1 MPRHFALRSIRR
13 PHLFAALALGIV
25 GSLVATTALIAQDT
39 PPTASLGAIPIGA
52 VQGRGDTSPMVGRE
66 VTIEGVVTAVID
78 SESENDVA
86 PHTDDGWFVQ
96 GASDGDPAT
105 SDALFVIDS
114 GGPPVGQRVRVRGTV
129 VERDGG
135 RGGTRTA
142 LRPSGVAPLGNSRL
156 PAPHTIAS
164 PPADWERYEHMRV
177 RIAAALTVAG
187 THRTR
192 RDGELM
198 ASFGGRLATPTEIA
212 APGAAAQ
219 VIAAENARRTLRLDD
234 RSEEQSP
241 AAVWYLPQGLPRTG
255 SRLSR
260 VEGVVDQRG
269 GGYRLQLTAVPTIA
283 AAPRP
288 RAPKVGGDVR
298 IVGFNL
304 ENMFNGDGR
313 GGGFPAPRGARSLAE
328 YQAQL
333 DRHLATIRALKPD
346 ILALMELENDGYGPQ
361 SSIAALVAAM
371 RAAGLGEDWRFVDAG
386 AGPGSDQ
393 IRVALLYRANRVA
406 PVGVAA
412 TLSDGPF
419 AQYSRVPLAQS
430 FRAVGSTPA
439 TPAFTIAVNHFKSK
453 GCNSPT
459 GPGTGADADLRDG
472 QSCWNATRT
481 DSARRLSAWLRS
493 DPTRSGS
500 DLAMIIGDL
509 NAYAMEEPIR
519 ALIADGWRDAYAAT
533 GGEPA
538 YSYVY
543 DGQTGRLDHA
553 LLSPSLAQRLAGAA
567 KWHTNADEP
576 ERSENTNHEAAR
588 SPAGPWRSSDHDPL
602 LLGFRLGR

>member
-1 MPRHFALRSIRR
+1 MTRHFALRSIRR
-13 PHLFAALALGIV
+13 PRLLAALALGIV
-25 GSLVATTALIAQDT
+25 GSLVATTVLIAQDT
-39 PPTASLGAIPIGA
+39 PPTVPVGA
-52 VQGRGDTSPMVGRE
+52 VQGRSDTSPMVGTE
-66 VTIEGVVTAVID
+66 VTVEGVVTAVID
-78 SESENDVA
+78 SETDADVA
-86 PHTDDGWFVQ
+86 LPNDDGWFIQ

-105 SDALFVIDS
+105 SDALFVIDAS
-114 GGPPVGQRVRVRGTV
+114 GPPVGQRVRVRGTV
-129 VERDGG
+129 VERDSG

-142 LRPSGVAPLGNSRL
+142 LQPSGVAPLGNSRL
-156 PAPHTIAS
+156 PAPHTIAA
-164 PPADWERYEHMRV
+164 PPNDWERYEHMRV
-177 RIAAALTVAG
+177 RIAAPLTVAG
-187 THRTR
+187 THRAR
-192 RDGELM
+192 REGELM
-198 ASFGGRLATPTEIA
+198 ASFGGRLAAPTEIA

-219 VIAAENARRTLRLDD
+219 AIAAENARRTLRLDD
-234 RSEEQSP
+234 RSDAQSP
-241 AAVWYLPQGLPRTG
+241 AALWYLPKGLPRTG

-269 GGYRLQLTAVPTIA
+269 GGYRLQLTAVPNIA

-288 RAPKVGGDVR
+288 RAPKVGGDLR

-313 GGGFPAPRGARSLAE
+313 GGGFPTPRGARTLAE

-346 ILALMELENDGYGPQ
+346 ILALMELENDGYGPE

-371 RAAGLGEDWRFVDAG
+371 HKAGLGEDWRFVDAG
-386 AGPGSDQ
+386 EGPGSDQ
-393 IRVALLYRANRVA
+393 IRVALLYRANRVT

-412 TLSDGPF
+412 MLSDGPF
-419 AQYSRVPLAQS
+419 AQYSRAPLAQS

-439 TPAFTIAVNHFKSK
+439 AQTAPTFTIAVNHFKSK
-453 GCNSPT
+453 GCNSTT

-481 DSARRLSAWLRS
+481 DSARRVSTWLRS
-493 DPTRSGS
+493 DPTQSGS

-509 NAYAMEEPIR
+509 NAYGMEDPVR
-519 ALIADGWRDAYAAT
+519 MLIADGWRDAYAAT
-533 GGEPA
+533 GGEAP

-576 ERSENTNHEAAR
+576 ERPENTNDEAAR
-588 SPAGPWRSSDHDPL
+588 SPVGPWRSSDHDPL

>member
-1 MPRHFALRSIRR
+1 MPHHSALRSIRR
-13 PHLFAALALGIV
+13 PHLLTALALGIV
-25 GSLVATTALIAQDT
+25 GSLVATTALIAQDSS
-39 PPTASLGAIPIGA
+39 PTVLIGA
-52 VQGRGDTSPMVGRE
+52 VQGSGDTSPMVGRE
-66 VTIEGVVTAVID
+66 VSVEGVVTAVID
-78 SESENDVA
+78 SETDATAALPS
-86 PHTDDGWFVQ
+86 DDGWFVQ
-96 GASDGDPAT
+96 GDSDGDPTT

-129 VERDGG
+129 VERDSGK
-135 RGGTRTA
+135 GGTRTA
-142 LRPSGVAPLGNSRL
+142 LEPSAVAPLGNGRL
-156 PAPHTIAS
+156 PTPQAIAAPPT
-164 PPADWERYEHMRV
+164 DWERYEHMRV
-177 RIAAALTVAG
+177 RITGPLTVAG
-187 THRTR
+187 THRVR
-192 RDGELM
+192 REGELM

-212 APGAAAQ
+212 APGATAQ
-219 VIAAENARRTLRLDD
+219 AVAAENARRTLRLDD
-234 RSEEQSP
+234 RSDAQSP
-241 AAVWYLPQGLPRTG
+241 AAVWYLPKGLPRTG

-288 RAPKVGGDVR
+288 RAPKVGGDLR

-313 GGGFPAPRGARSLAE
+313 GGGFPTPRGARSLAE
-328 YQAQL
+328 YQGQL

-346 ILALMELENDGYGPQ
+346 ILALMELENDGYGPE

-371 RAAGLGEDWRFVDAG
+371 RKAGLGEDWRFVDAG
-386 AGPGSDQ
+386 TGSGSDE
-393 IRVALLYRANRVA
+393 IRVALLYRAGRVA
-406 PVGVAA
+406 PVGSPA
-412 TLSDGPF
+412 TLTDGPF
-419 AQYSRVPLAQS
+419 AQYSRAPLAQS

-439 TPAFTIAVNHFKSK
+439 AQTAPAFTIAVNHFKSK

-472 QSCWNATRT
+472 QSCWNATRS
-481 DSARRLSAWLRS
+481 DSARRVSAWLRG

-509 NAYAMEEPIR
+509 NAYGMEDPVR
-519 ALIADGWRDAYAAT
+519 MLIADGWRDAYAST
-533 GGEPA
+533 GGEAP

-576 ERSENTNHEAAR
+576 ERSDSTSDAAIR
-588 SPAGPWRSSDHDPL
+588 GPAGPWRSSDHDPL
-602 LLGFRLGR
+602 LLGFRLSR